1 MAKYS
6 GKIGFVKYIED
17 DYSVYS
23 EKVIEKPYTGDVL
36 QNYRRNEPG
45 SDQMNEH
52 LKINNEISIV
62 ANRFAIEN
70 FSYMRY
76 ATYLGTKWQITSAK
90 IESPRIILTLGGVYN
105 GPKGP
110 ADAA

>member
-6 GKIGFVKYIED
+6 GKIGFVKYVED
-17 DYSVYS
+17 EYSVYS
-23 EKVIEKPYTGDVL
+23 EEITEKPYTGEVL
-36 QNYRRNEPG
+36 QNFRRNEIP
-45 SDQMNEH
+45 SDQMNDD
-52 LKINNEISIV
+52 LKINNEISII
-62 ANRFAIEN
+62 ANSFAIEN

-90 IESPRIILTLGGVYN
+90 LESPRIILTLGGVYN

>member
-6 GKIGFVKYIED
+6 GMIGFVRYVEGE
-17 DYSVYS
+17 YSVHT
-23 EKVIEKPYTGDVL
+23 EETIEKHYTGDVL
-36 QNYRRNEPG
+36 QNYRRNEIS
-45 SDQMNEH
+45 SDKVNED
-52 LKINNEISIV
+52 LRINNEISIV

-90 IESPRIILTLGGVYN
+90 LESPRIILTLGGVYN

-110 ADAA
+110 ADTA